1 MFSMGVGFSWYTRG
15 IPLKLTDLY
24 WCPWTWFIGLLLMNH
39 HASLAMTYF
48 LACSAVLTEF
58 LVVVIPALILYRLS
72 WTDPSIIFHIFSI
85 MWVVTITASA
95 PISSDRQGVVSFSM
109 STRRTNTNNIFFV
122 KYHYTIHAEVYL

>member
-58 LVVVIPALILYRLS
+58 LVVVTPDFILYRLR
-72 WTDPSIIFHIFSI
+72 WEDPTRTFHILLSCGWLLFNPAILSVPLGRVLCHS
-85 MWVVTITASA
+85 MHLPSVLLKADTICY
-95 PISSDRQGVVSFSM
+95 Q
-109 STRRTNTNNIFFV
+109 
-122 KYHYTIHAEVYL
+122 

>member
-58 LVVVIPALILYRLS
+58 LVVVTPDFILYRLR
-72 WTDPSIIFHIFSI
+72 WEDPTRNFHILLSYGWLLFNPAILSVPLGRVLCHS
-85 MWVVTITASA
+85 MRLPSVLLKADTICY
-95 PISSDRQGVVSFSM
+95 Q
-109 STRRTNTNNIFFV
+109 
-122 KYHYTIHAEVYL
+122 